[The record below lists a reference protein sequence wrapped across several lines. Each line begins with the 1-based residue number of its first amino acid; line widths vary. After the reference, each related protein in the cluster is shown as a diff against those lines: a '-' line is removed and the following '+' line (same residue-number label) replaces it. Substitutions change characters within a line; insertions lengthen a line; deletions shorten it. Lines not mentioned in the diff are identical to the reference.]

1 MKQLLFILLL
11 LPLSLFGAKKPHQA
25 VVNLI
30 SYKADGTILASGYGF
45 LLSAE
50 GKTVVPYTLLE
61 GAVRAEV
68 IDAKGKRY
76 PVSRIV

>member
-1 MKQLLFILLL
+1 MKRILLFFLF
-11 LPLSLFGAKKPHQA
+11 LPLTLMAAKKPQQA

-61 GAVRAEV
+61 GAERAEV
-68 IDAKGKRY
+68 IDA
-76 PVSRIV
+76 